1 MLRNRFSHLTRPS
14 LPLRISFPFMLM
26 FLSGWSLGGAL
37 IGQYFSSKMEEAQQE
52 QSAELAS
59 LVKREVDREL
69 YNLRRSAR
77 LMARDEAMVEG
88 VAQSSPSLVRQ
99 EILPMNT
106 ILKTDFVTVFG
117 SERQTLVDTKQIAFQ
132 SLELD
137 HNAAIDLALTG
148 SDISTIVGT
157 SERTAPFVIGTAPI
171 KNEQGVV
178 GGIILGTA
186 LSDDLLSQINESIQE
201 QIVVIDDGQIVAST
215 FPLEDD
221 NLEWQ
226 ASGEASR
233 KITLEGEPFLAQTI
247 FLEGLDGERFELA
260 LLISRMPLIR
270 SQQAV
275 WTFVLWLASVGS
287 LVTAV
292 VGYVIARRI
301 ARPIQAMT
309 EVTSKVVADSN
320 FELQM
325 PVRRQD
331 EIGVLSTSVNQ
342 LIRWV
347 GDYTEQLELS
357 ARTLEMRVE
366 ERTQALSEALSELK
380 ETQAQ
385 LIQTEKMSS
394 LGQMVAGIAHEINNP
409 ISFIQ
414 GNIKPLHAYFAD
426 ISELFDAY
434 DKAYPSPSEAI
445 VEKREEIDFEFLLED
460 VAKILASMKMGTERV
475 RDIVVS
481 LRNFSRLDEST
492 IKDVDLSEGLNS
504 TLLILNHR
512 IKQGVKVIKDYVPL
526 PPVMCSP
533 AQLNQV
539 FTNII
544 ANALDAMFDADSP
557 TKELLISTR
566 VFDDDRV
573 QVGIKDTGPGMP
585 DEIIAKIFDPFFTT
599 KPVGKGTGLGL
610 GICYKIIQQHRG
622 TLIVNSEVGSG
633 TEFVITLPKR
643 RPFESLESSDDDE
656 VAGEPTAGEPAA
668 KNDVPKKPLT
678 SHADDV
684 QVGDQPRPTVSK

>member
-1 MLRNRFSHLTRPS
+1 MLRNRFSYLTRPS

-26 FLSGWSLGGAL
+26 FLGGWALGGAL
-37 IGQYFSSKMEEAQQE
+37 IGQYFSSKMEETQQE

-132 SLELD
+132 SLELN

-157 SERTAPFVIGTAPI
+157 SGHTAPFVIGTAPI

-221 NLEWQ
+221 SLEWQ
-226 ASGEASR
+226 ASGEVSR
-233 KITLEGEPFLAQTI
+233 KIMLAGEPFLAQTI
-247 FLEGLDGERFELA
+247 FLDGLDGERFELA
-260 LLISRMPLIR
+260 LLISRMSLIR

-275 WTFVLWLASVGS
+275 WTFILWLASAGA

-309 EVTSKVVADSN
+309 EVTSKVVADNN

-325 PVRRQD
+325 PVQRQD
-331 EIGVLSTSVNQ
+331 EIGILSTSVNQ
-342 LIRWV
+342 LIQWV
-347 GDYTEQLELS
+347 GDYTDQLELS
-357 ARTLEMRVE
+357 AQTLEDRVKQ
-366 ERTQALSEALSELK
+366 RTQELSEALRELR
-380 ETQAQ
+380 ETQTQ

-414 GNIKPLHAYFAD
+414 GNIKPLRTYFED
-426 ISELFDAY
+426 ISELFDTY
-434 DKAYPSPSEAI
+434 DKEYPSPTEA
-445 VEKREEIDFEFLLED
+445 VVDKREEIDFEFLLED

-512 IKQGVKVIKDYVPL
+512 IKQGVKVIKDYAPL

-566 VFDDDRV
+566 VFDDERV

-610 GICYKIIQQHRG
+610 GICYKIVQQHRG

-633 TEFVITLPKR
+633 TEFLITLPKR

-656 VAGEPTAGEPAA
+656 VAGEPVA
-668 KNDVPKKPLT
+668 KKDVPKKPLT